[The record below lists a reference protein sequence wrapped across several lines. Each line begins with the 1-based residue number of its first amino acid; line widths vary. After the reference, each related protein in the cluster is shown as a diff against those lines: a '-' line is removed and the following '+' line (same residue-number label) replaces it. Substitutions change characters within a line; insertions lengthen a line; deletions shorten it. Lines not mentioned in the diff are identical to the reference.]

1 MRDGTFAMPEGQMID
16 LMFPFRVFRVIERV
30 AWFAE
35 LHGCGAWYR
44 GTARCLPTTELALEM
59 NSSWGQFGLA
69 CLDG

>member
-16 LMFPFRVFRVIERV
+16 LTFPFRVFRVIERV

-44 GTARCLPTTELALEM
+44 GTARCFADHGVGVGNKFIKEA
-59 NSSWGQFGLA
+59 FGLA
-69 CLDG
+69 CLDE